1 MLTLIIY
8 ASNNITQT
16 YIWQKIYIYNYHA
29 FVDQI
34 IEEKLPKFFDED
46 HVNCDFKIQLCIMKK
61 ETQRPMLN
69 VNIDT

>member
-8 ASNNITQT
+8 ASNNITQI
-16 YIWQKIYIYNYHA
+16 YIWQKIYIYNYHT

-34 IEEKLPKFFDED
+34 IEENLPKFFDEA
-46 HVNCDFKIQLCIMKK
+46 HINCDFKIQLCIMKK
-61 ETQRPMLN
+61 ETQRSMLN